1 MHKPILQ
8 RIYLPC
14 TNPLMPNNLS
24 SKKIDETLERLNS
37 LRYPPVE
44 GSPEFEEIL
53 QCYEDA
59 RKRGYKK
66 GRAAAAGTI
75 CRMYIAHRHFSKLVP
90 YLKEM
95 RTLCEENGT
104 WTDMYFDC
112 LLMGIETDCTFG
124 DFDRAEETAN
134 TILSRMILS
143 QTGFRAVNAYMVIGN
158 LYQMRG
164 WHIRAMRVFHQGM
177 SRREEL
183 SSVPPFAGLWCNYA
197 FSLYCV
203 RQYDKARDEFTAL
216 MSSPGLASFPQ
227 LLTHCHLMM
236 SQVYAVGYGDYDRCM
251 EHTTASLEISR
262 AHGIHAEEAFMLAA
276 HGLNLAKLKRY
287 EEALPALRDET
298 ALKVVA
304 DNPSEYAELLN
315 AEAECLLHLSHTTE
329 AWQRLAQVETMLG
342 HSDAMANRIRY
353 HENCA
358 LYYYLTGD
366 GEAMNQSNER
376 RNKAQEE
383 SSRIEFAMQL
393 EQVNAMMELDQKKY
407 ELEMNQIKQENM
419 QQSLNHAEQE
429 SQMLKAAIDQRN
441 ALINEFQVAIK
452 KIEKSD
458 MKRAEIFHALND
470 KIASV
475 KNSNTELDNYDLRF
489 NESHQ
494 KASIIL
500 AQKYPQLS
508 ASEIKVAGMLAAGLS
523 NKEISSITLTTTR
536 NVENHRLQLR
546 KKMKLKQ
553 GEDLIKKLT
562 SLLGSKTDA

>member
-1 MHKPILQ
+1 
-8 RIYLPC
+8 
-14 TNPLMPNNLS
+14 MPNNLS
-24 SKKIDETLERLNS
+24 SKKIDEALERLNS
-37 LRYPPVE
+37 LQYPPVE
-44 GSPEFEEIL
+44 GSAEFDEII

-124 DFDRAEETAN
+124 DFDKAVETAN

-143 QTGFRAVNAYMVIGN
+143 QTGFRALNAYMVIGN

-164 WHIRAMRVFHQGM
+164 WHIRALRVFHQGM
-177 SRREEL
+177 TRRDEFANAA
-183 SSVPPFAGLWCNYA
+183 VFAGLWCNYA
-197 FSLYCV
+197 FSFYCIK
-203 RQYDKARDEFTAL
+203 QYDKAKEEFAAL
-216 MSSPGLASFPQ
+216 MNSRDLPLSPH

-251 EHTTASLEISR
+251 EHTEASLQISR
-262 AHGIHAEEAFMLAA
+262 THGIHAEEAFMLVA

-287 EEALPALRDET
+287 KDALPVLQDPRV
-298 ALKVVA
+298 LQIVA
-304 DNPSEYAELLN
+304 DNPSEYADILN
-315 AEAECLLHLSHTTE
+315 ADAECLLHLGHTAE
-329 AWQRLAQVETMLG
+329 AWDKLKAIAHMLD
-342 HSDAMANRIRY
+342 HSDVMANRIRY

-366 GEAMNQSNER
+366 SEAMNRSNEL

-470 KIASV
+470 KITSV
-475 KNSNTELDNYDLRF
+475 KNSNTELSNYDLRF
-489 NESHQ
+489 NDSHQ
-494 KASIIL
+494 RAASIL

-508 ASEIKVAGMLAAGLS
+508 AAEIKVAGMLAAGLS
-523 NKEISSITLTTTR
+523 NKEIASITLTTIR

-553 GEDLIKKLT
+553 GEDLVKKLAT
-562 SLLGSKTDA
+562 LIGTKENV